1 MAADGKEEAADT
13 GAAELPSY
21 SDARNET
28 SAPAVT
34 TAAAPAYSS
43 SSSGGSKTEHVFS
56 LNNSKGKPWLSLV
69 VTSRA
74 PSVKALPVFLDGDAI
89 TGEVRVALD
98 KAESA
103 KAVSIG
109 VSARL
114 PFFPCALR
122 LYIYWSSGH

>member
-21 SDARNET
+21 SDAHNEPA
-28 SAPAVT
+28 APAVT
-34 TAAAPAYSS
+34 TAAPAYSS
-43 SSSGGSKTEHVFS
+43 SSSGGSKTEHVFA

-74 PSVKALPVFLDGDAI
+74 PTVKALPVFLDGDAI

-122 LYIYWSSGH
+122 LSMC

>member
-21 SDARNET
+21 SDARNEPA
-28 SAPAVT
+28 APAAT

-69 VTSRA
+69 VKSRA

-114 PFFPCALR
+114 LFSCALS
-122 LYIYWSSGH
+122 LSICWLSGH

>member
-1 MAADGKEEAADT
+1 MAADGKEGAADT

-21 SDARNET
+21 SDARNEPA
-28 SAPAVT
+28 APAVT
-34 TAAAPAYSS
+34 TAAPAYSS

-56 LNNSKGKPWLSLV
+56 LNNSKGKSWLSLV
-69 VTSRA
+69 VKSRA

-114 PFFPCALR
+114 LFSCALS
-122 LYIYWSSGH
+122 LSICWLSGH

>member
-1 MAADGKEEAADT
+1 MAADGKEGAADT
-13 GAAELPSY
+13 GATELPSY
-21 SDARNET
+21 SDARNEPA
-28 SAPAVT
+28 APAVT
-34 TAAAPAYSS
+34 TAAPAYSS

-56 LNNSKGKPWLSLV
+56 LNNSKGKPWLSLF

-74 PSVKALPVFLDGDAI
+74 PTVKALPVFLDGDAI

-114 PFFPCALR
+114 LFSCALR
-122 LYIYWSSGH
+122 ISICWLSGH